1 MTRCWLLD
9 GLNSQNEWWTALLAL
24 ERSLAAEDGETLP
37 AYTRLYRGLLA
48 AGHDSVSAAC
58 AAELLYGHMPAGYR
72 DLCEGSLRHALE
84 LDLQR
89 LNQLASVRW
98 QQLATGQL
106 GQQLPALSGLA
117 RGVKPV
123 VADLAAKLADGTA
136 TPEDLFAV
144 YGRQG
149 QGWLAR
155 SDAWRWQSGWL
166 EAIAEPAQEDF
177 SELYGLG
184 KQIGQLRHA
193 TEKWLSGGSRLNTLL
208 YGPRGS
214 GKSTAARSLLS
225 GYAGQGL
232 RMIEAAPRELER
244 LPQLLERLRGSPLK
258 FVLFVDDLSFGTDAG
273 AWQQLKTLLEG
284 TLQAIPDN
292 LLVLA
297 TTNRR
302 RLVGQRFSDRPD
314 PLDDD
319 ANAWDTLDEKMALAD
334 RFGLVI
340 DFPSADQRRYLQI
353 VSELARARN
362 LDAAELEADALL
374 FARRG
379 NGMSGRTARH
389 FIDSLH

>member
-9 GLNSQNEWWTALLAL
+9 GLNGQNEWWTALLTL
-24 ERSLAAEDGETLP
+24 ERSLSAADGETLP
-37 AYTRLYRGLLA
+37 AYTGLYRGLLA
-48 AGHDSVSAAC
+48 AGHDSVPAAC
-58 AAELLYGHMPAGYR
+58 AAELLYGQMPVGHE
-72 DLCEGSLRHALE
+72 LLEQGSLRQALE

-89 LNQLASVRW
+89 LSRLASVRW
-98 QQLATGQL
+98 QQLAASQL
-106 GQQLPALSGLA
+106 GQQLPALTGLA
-117 RGVKPV
+117 RDVKPV
-123 VADLAAKLADGTA
+123 VSELAAKLADGSVTA
-136 TPEDLFAV
+136 SYLLTV
-144 YGRQG
+144 YAAQG

-155 SDAWRWQSGWL
+155 SEAWRWRSGWL
-166 EAIAEPAQEDF
+166 EAIADPAREDF
-177 SELYGLG
+177 AGLYGLE
-184 KQIGQLRHA
+184 KQTGQLRQA
-193 TEKWLSGGSRLNTLL
+193 TERWLAGGSGLNTLL

-214 GKSTAARSLLS
+214 GKSTAARSLLTQYS
-225 GYAGQGL
+225 GQGL

-244 LPQLLERLRGSPLK
+244 LPELLERLRGSPLK
-258 FVLFVDDLSFGTDAG
+258 FVLFVDDLSFGADAS

-284 TLQAIPDN
+284 TLQAIPSN

-302 RLVGQRFSDRPD
+302 RLVSQRFSDRPD

-340 DFPSADQRRYLQI
+340 SFPTADQRRYLQI
-353 VSELARARN
+353 VGELARARG
-362 LDAAELEADALL
+362 LDLRELEADALL

-389 FIDSLH
+389 FIDSLN